1 MKVKII
7 CLLISLFIFIII
19 LFLSSESYAIPAFAR
34 QYKISCTTCHAPMP
48 KLKPYGDEFA
58 GNGFILKENLNS
70 RDFIDAGDDLL
81 FLNRY
86 FPLAVRFDAF
96 ALYQNNK
103 PVNNDLQTPW
113 GVKLLS
119 GGPLYKN
126 IGYYFYFYFSESGE
140 IAGIED
146 AYIHF
151 DDVFKSE
158 LDVIVGQFQICDPL
172 AKRELRLTYEDY
184 PILTTRVGRSN
195 VNLTYDRGLM
205 LAYGIEKT
213 KTDLIA
219 MVVNGTG
226 KGEAEGTYDTD
237 NYKNVA
243 FQLTQNVGDIFSI
256 GGFVYYANAK
266 DWLAIKNKVT
276 YIGPNI
282 NTTVG
287 PLELSAAYLL
297 REDSNPEFL
306 TTAPGK
312 KITTEGGFFEFTYS
326 PHLDRSRFFLTGLYN
341 WVNSDLPIFEV
352 IKKDQTGMSLT
363 YHTATLLGTYWL
375 VRNLRLNLEYT
386 RDLENN
392 LNRVVLG
399 LISGF

>member
-7 CLLISLFIFIII
+7 YLLIVLSIFTMIFFI
-19 LFLSSESYAIPAFAR
+19 SSESYAIPAFAR
-34 QYKISCTTCHAPMP
+34 QYKISCTTCHLPMP

-58 GNGFILKENLNS
+58 GNGFILKENLNN

-96 ALYQNNK
+96 ALYQDNK

-113 GVKLLS
+113 GLKLLS
-119 GGPLYKN
+119 GGPLYRN
-126 IGYYFYFYFSESGE
+126 IGYYLYFYFSESGE

-151 DDVFKSE
+151 DNIFKSN
-158 LDVIVGQFQICDPL
+158 LDVMVGQFQICDPL

-184 PILTTRVGRSN
+184 PIMTTRVGKSH

-205 LAYGIEKT
+205 LAYGIDKT

-226 KGEAEGTYDTD
+226 KEEAEGTYDTD

-243 FQLTQNVGDIFSI
+243 FQLTQNVGDMLSI

-266 DWLAIKNKVT
+266 DELAIKNEVS
-276 YIGPNI
+276 YVGPNI
-282 NTTVG
+282 NTAFG
-287 PLELSAAYLL
+287 PLELTAAYML
-297 REDSNPEFL
+297 REDSNPEF
-306 TTAPGK
+306 TATAPNK
-312 KITTEGGFFEFTYS
+312 KTVTEGGFVEVMYS
-326 PHLDRSRFFLTGLYN
+326 PQLDRSRFFLTGLYN
-341 WVNSDLPIFEV
+341 WVHSDLAVFEV
-352 IKKDQTGMSLT
+352 IKKDETKMSST

-375 VRNLRLNLEYT
+375 IRNLRLNIEYT